1 MNTYIK
7 NFKELATNPLRE
19 KALLIAEAG
28 LDAIDIKKSV
38 EDRIKINGSIL
49 EFHHPAYE
57 KKGDY
62 TSWLWGMKINLKDF
76 KRIFIVGIGK
86 GSALAS
92 AVLAKKLGDKLT
104 QGIAIDVKEPELKIA
119 PTKSRGP
126 DWNVE
131 ENLKLKIYKG
141 THPLPSKQNIKATK
155 EIIKLAENLKEDDLL
170 INFICGGGSALACAS
185 EKELEKAAVVFK
197 ELTAAGADIK
207 EMNIVRKHISEF
219 KGGGFA
225 KIAYPARVIS
235 LIVSDVVGNDMS
247 TIASGPTVLDM
258 TTKEE
263 AENVLKKYLRGPA
276 SRSALISG
284 LIETPKD
291 QKYFKKIKNILFVCN
306 NDAVLAMEDKA
317 RQMELS
323 ARIFSLSYD
332 GEAKEALVKLVDE
345 IWPGGVLLAAGET
358 TVTLKGSKKIGK
370 GSRNQEAAL
379 GLVNNLINP
388 SVPIENN
395 FVAMAF
401 ASDGHD
407 NNEAAGAIVDF
418 ETVEKA
424 KKMKLDPEVFLETH
438 DSFHFF
444 EKTGDLI
451 FAEQKSF
458 NVADLMIIIKEK

>member
-1 MNTYIK
+1 
-7 NFKELATNPLRE
+7 
-19 KALLIAEAG
+19 
-28 LDAIDIKKSV
+28 
-38 EDRIKINGSIL
+38 
-49 EFHHPAYE
+49 
-57 KKGDY
+57 
-62 TSWLWGMKINLKDF
+62 
-76 KRIFIVGIGK
+76 
-86 GSALAS
+86 
-92 AVLAKKLGDKLT
+92 
-104 QGIAIDVKEPELKIA
+104 
-119 PTKSRGP
+119 
-126 DWNVE
+126 
-131 ENLKLKIYKG
+131 
-141 THPLPSKQNIKATK
+141 
-155 EIIKLAENLKEDDLL
+155 
-170 INFICGGGSALACAS
+170 
-185 EKELEKAAVVFK
+185 
-197 ELTAAGADIK
+197 
-207 EMNIVRKHISEF
+207 
-219 KGGGFA
+219 
-225 KIAYPARVIS
+225 
-235 LIVSDVVGNDMS
+235 
-247 TIASGPTVLDM
+247 
-258 TTKEE
+258 
-263 AENVLKKYLRGPA
+263 
-276 SRSALISG
+276 
-284 LIETPKD
+284 
-291 QKYFKKIKNILFVCN
+291 VCN

-444 EKTGDLI
+444 ENTGDLI